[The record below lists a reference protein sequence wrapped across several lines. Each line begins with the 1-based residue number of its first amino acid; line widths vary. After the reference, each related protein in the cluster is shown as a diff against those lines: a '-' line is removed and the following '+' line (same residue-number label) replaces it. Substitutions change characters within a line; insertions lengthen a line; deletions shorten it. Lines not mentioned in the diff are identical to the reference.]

1 MHTGGTVNNRPPS
14 FSDDVLRDDLL
25 MQQGQGIIGMLIQI
39 TSSQARL
46 EQRVA
51 GVSTDLTDLK
61 ATVANVSVDVKDLM
75 QWKNRLWGM
84 VIVLGGIAAGSGGIW
99 ALVDRHIVW
108 TSGAPANVTP
118 AAPPAQN
125 RINAERAPA
134 LSYTRRN
141 PR

>member
-25 MQQGQGIIGMLIQI
+25 MQQGQGVVGMLVQI

-51 GVSTDLTDLK
+51 GVSTDITDLK

-84 VIVLGGIAAGSGGIW
+84 VIVLGGIAAGTGGIW
-99 ALVDRHIVW
+99 TLVDKHIVW
-108 TSGAPANVTP
+108 TSGVPANVTP
-118 AAPPAQN
+118 TAPAAQN
-125 RINAERAPA
+125 RVNAGAQ
-134 LSYTRRN
+134 
-141 PR
+141 

>member
-1 MHTGGTVNNRPPS
+1 MPTGGTVNNRPPS
-14 FSDDVLRDDLL
+14 LSDEVLRDDLL
-25 MQQGQGIIGMLIQI
+25 VQQGQGIMGLLIQI

-61 ATVANVSVDVKDLM
+61 ATVASVSVDVKELM

-84 VIVLGGIAAGSGGIW
+84 VIVLGGIAAGSAGMWTLIDKH
-99 ALVDRHIVW
+99 VVW

-118 AAPPAQN
+118 T
-125 RINAERAPA
+125 APA
-134 LSYTRRN
+134 AQDRVNAGAR
-141 PR
+141 

>member
-25 MQQGQGIIGMLIQI
+25 MQQGQGVVGMLVQI

-46 EQRVA
+46 EQRIA
-51 GVSTDLTDLK
+51 GVSTDITDLK

-84 VIVLGGIAAGSGGIW
+84 VIVLGGIAAGTGGIW
-99 ALVDRHIVW
+99 TLVDKHIVW
-108 TSGAPANVTP
+108 TSGVPANVTP
-118 AAPPAQN
+118 TAPAAQN
-125 RINAERAPA
+125 RVNAGAQ
-134 LSYTRRN
+134 
-141 PR
+141 

>member
-1 MHTGGTVNNRPPS
+1 MHAGGTVNNRPPS

-25 MQQGQGIIGMLIQI
+25 MQQGQGIVGMLVQI

-61 ATVANVSVDVKDLM
+61 ATVANVSADVRNLM

-84 VIVLGGIAAGSGGIW
+84 VIVLGGIAAGTGGIW
-99 ALVDRHIVW
+99 TLVDKHIVW
-108 TSGAPANVTP
+108 TSATPANVTP
-118 AAPPAQN
+118 TAPAAQN
-125 RINAERAPA
+125 RVNAGAQ
-134 LSYTRRN
+134 
-141 PR
+141 